1 MHNDF
6 TSTQL
11 NPGLLTVGSLV
22 VVVVITER
30 QVQAA

>member
-6 TSTQL
+6 TSTKL
-11 NPGLLTVGSLV
+11 NSGLTSVGSLV